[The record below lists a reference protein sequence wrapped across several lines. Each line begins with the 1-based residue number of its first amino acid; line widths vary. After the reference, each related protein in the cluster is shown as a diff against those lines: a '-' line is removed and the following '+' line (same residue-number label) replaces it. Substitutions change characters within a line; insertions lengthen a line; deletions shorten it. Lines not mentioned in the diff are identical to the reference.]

1 MTKRILCTESDKV
14 RVGEWVLARA
24 GGKFLP
30 EIAQAIGLEKDGE
43 LIAGAVFESW
53 NGAVVYAHLA
63 IANKYGL
70 NREFL
75 KFGFSYAFNQIK
87 AKKIVGLVAS
97 TNLDAIKL
105 DENFGYVLEATI
117 KDGVPDG
124 DMLIYTMTKEQCR
137 FLKD

>member
-14 RVGEWVLARA
+14 RVGEWVFART

-53 NGAVVYAHLA
+53 NGAVVYGHLA
-63 IANKYGL
+63 IANKYGI

-75 KFGFSYAFNQIK
+75 KFNFQYVFNQLK
-87 AKKIVGLVAS
+87 AKKLIGMVAS
-97 TNLDAIKL
+97 TNTDAIKL

-117 KDGVPDG
+117 KDGVPNG